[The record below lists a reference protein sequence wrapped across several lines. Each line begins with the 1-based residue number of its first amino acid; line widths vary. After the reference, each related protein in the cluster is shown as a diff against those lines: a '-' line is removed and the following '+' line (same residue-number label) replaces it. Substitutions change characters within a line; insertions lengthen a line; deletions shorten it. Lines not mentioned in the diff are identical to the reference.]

1 CAEPGYGFTAICWLV
16 ARVRRERRNPETSS
30 SPVPGLRCKKS
41 PGWRCAEPG
50 YGFTAICWLVA
61 RVRRERRNPGI
72 FSRTLSAASGVNP
85 PIWSATRRMKFHS
98 K

>member
-1 CAEPGYGFTAICWLV
+1 
-16 ARVRRERRNPETSS
+16 
-30 SPVPGLRCKKS
+30 KS